1 MKLKVPNFVEK
12 NLSNARYEYDRS
24 VKSWAG
30 WIEDFPGV
38 YAQGKTIEAARDE
51 LGEILEEY
59 LLVNL
64 QEKKKVK
71 GFTLSRYALAR

>member
-1 MKLKVPNFVEK
+1 MKLKVQNFVEK
-12 NLSNARYEYDRS
+12 NLSNARYEYDRG

-30 WIEDFPGV
+30 WIEGLPGV

-59 LLVNL
+59 LLINL

-71 GFTLSRYALAR
+71 GFALPNYALAR